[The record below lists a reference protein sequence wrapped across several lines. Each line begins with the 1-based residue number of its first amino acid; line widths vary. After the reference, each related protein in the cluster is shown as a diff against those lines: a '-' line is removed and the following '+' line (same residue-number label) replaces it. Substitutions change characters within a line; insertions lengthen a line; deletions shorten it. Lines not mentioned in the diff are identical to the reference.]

1 MLNFFFQLKGLE
13 EKEFKISETEKI
25 AMKMMTHDVENE
37 LTIFKNYQTRA
48 EEAINRLNS
57 KTNSYYESR
66 KKTAWIVTGCL
77 SLASFA
83 GKH

>member
-1 MLNFFFQLKGLE
+1 MKGLE

-25 AMKMMTHDVENE
+25 AMKMMTLDVEKE
-37 LTIFKNYQTRA
+37 LKIFKNYQKGA

-66 KKTAWIVTGCL
+66 KVTDWIVTGCL